1 MMEKNETNKDNSKKE
16 YLPPTVTMDL
26 IEMEYGIAANS
37 VIVAPK
43 PDNTQTEWEHEDTQ
57 EVPVIY

>member
-1 MMEKNETNKDNSKKE
+1 
-16 YLPPTVTMDL
+16 MDL